1 MHDLEPNAY
10 DPQMT
15 GTESNEA
22 ERRRWND
29 CAWAAAW
36 PKRERLTTAVTD
48 VLLGQ
53 LRLAPADKVLDI
65 GTGGGVAALAAGR
78 AVGDGTVVGADIS
91 APLLEL
97 ARGRAEAQGATNV
110 SFVVADVQREA
121 VPGGPFDVAVSQFGV
136 MFFDEPETA
145 FANIRGQ
152 LVDGGRLG
160 FACWRA
166 PDLNPWFPGPA
177 LAGIVPPPPSPA
189 PGKSPTHPFSL
200 ADPKHTTAILEASGW
215 REISHTPHDLV
226 VTVDRD
232 TIVDDEALGFFGVPA
247 DAFGAVWE
255 AIERQIAP
263 ITRDDGRI
271 DAPLAFQIFTAAA

>member
-1 MHDLEPNAY
+1 
-10 DPQMT
+10 MT
-15 GTESNEA
+15 GTEVNEA

-29 CAWAAAW
+29 RAWAAAW

-48 VLLGQ
+48 VLLSQ
-53 LRLAPADKVLDI
+53 LRLAPADNVLDI
-65 GTGGGVAALAAGR
+65 GTGGGVAALAA
-78 AVGDGTVVGADIS
+78 AQLVGDGTVVGADIS
-91 APLLEL
+91 TPLIEL
-97 ARGRAEAQGATNV
+97 ARARAEAQGTVNV
-110 SFVVADVQREA
+110 SFVVADVQREP
-121 VPGGPFDVAVSQFGV
+121 VPGWPFDVALSQFGV

-152 LVDGGRLG
+152 LGGDGRLG

-166 PDLNPWFPGPA
+166 PDLNPRFTGPA
-177 LAGIVPPPPSPA
+177 LAGIAAAPPPPA

-200 ADPKHTTAILEASGW
+200 SDPQHTAGILEASGW
-215 REISHTPHDLV
+215 REVTHTPHELV

-232 TIVDDEALGFFGVPA
+232 TIVDEEALGFFGVPA
-247 DAFGAVWE
+247 DSFGAAWE
-255 AIERQIAP
+255 AIERQLAP